1 MNRAAFGMVLVVAFS
16 LGLAAVLTVVG
27 LLFVKSSRIVRR
39 VPRLTTWSRFLPV
52 ASALV
57 ITVLGV
63 VITAGA
69 AMSLGL

>member
-27 LLFVKSSRIVRR
+27 LLFVKSSRIVQR
-39 VPRLTTWSRFLPV
+39 VPRVVLTV
-52 ASALV
+52 
-57 ITVLGV
+57 
-63 VITAGA
+63 GA